1 LGCYKDLAKKYL
13 GTKDV
18 LVVMLDW
25 GVLDLEKSRLKRER
39 SIIGMTLRH
48 AGVITEFP
56 LEGTGNWEGGK
67 SF

>member
-1 LGCYKDLAKKYL
+1 LCYKDLAKKYL

-25 GVLDLEKSRLKRER
+25 GVLDLEKSGLKRER
-39 SIIGMTLRH
+39 SIVGTTLGH
-48 AGVITEFP
+48 VGVIMEFP
-56 LEGTGNWEGGK
+56 LEGMGNWEGGK